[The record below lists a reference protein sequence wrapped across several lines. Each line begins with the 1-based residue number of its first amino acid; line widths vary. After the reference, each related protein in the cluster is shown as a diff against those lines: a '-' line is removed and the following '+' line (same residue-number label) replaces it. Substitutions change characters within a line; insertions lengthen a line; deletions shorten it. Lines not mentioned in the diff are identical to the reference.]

1 MILQSIQYANVMKS
15 IVWDLAV
22 II

>member
-1 MILQSIQYANVMKS
+1 MILQSIQHANVMKS